1 MLEENEIFIS
11 QTYAFVS
18 VAEGNILGCVA
29 VVEII
34 LSSP

>member
-1 MLEENEIFIS
+1 MLEENEIFIC

-18 VAEGNILGCVA
+18 VAEGNILDCVA